1 MADAFLRLSAND
13 RRDALGV
20 AADRSGRPA
29 HLLEKD
35 VWVVWAL
42 AALYGSPL
50 GEHLV
55 FKGGTSLS
63 KAYKVIRR
71 FSEDVDLTYD
81 IRAIAPDL
89 AGADGEA
96 LPKTRSE
103 ERRWS
108 SEVRQR
114 LPEWVAASAQPV
126 IANALAAEALA
137 AAIRVEGEKLF
148 IDYEA
153 TARGSGYVAPSVTL
167 EFGARSTGEPA
178 SLRDVICDASG
189 LIEGVKF
196 PTARPRV
203 MHAERTFW
211 EKATAIHVF
220 CMQERLRGDRFARH
234 WHDVARLDEAGIAAV
249 AFADRDLARA
259 VARHKNMFFAE
270 KAADRGSPIDYAA
283 AVGGGLRLVPAGEA
297 LKVLEEDYV
306 RMVEDG
312 LLLEDAEPFE
322 ALIVGWSQFMG
333 LPVIEIQRL
342 SCCKISG
349 LIHNL
354 WNWRRV

>member
-1 MADAFLRLSAND
+1 MAEEAFLHLSAQD

-42 AALYGSPL
+42 GVLYAAPL
-50 GEHLV
+50 GDHLV

-63 KAYKVIRR
+63 KVYQVIRR

-89 AGADGEA
+89 VGENGEP

-103 ERRWS
+103 EKRWS
-108 SEVRQR
+108 SEVRRR
-114 LPEWVAASAQPV
+114 LPEWVGAVVQPV
-126 IANALAAEALA
+126 IADAIATASLAAT
-137 AAIRVEGEKLF
+137 IRVKGDRLF
-148 IDYEA
+148 IDYEPTA
-153 TARGSGYVAPSVTL
+153 TGSGYVAPSVML

-189 LIEGVKF
+189 LIDGLTF

-220 CMQERLRGDRFARH
+220 CHQERLRGDRFARH
-234 WHDVARLDEAGIAAV
+234 WHDVARLDEAGLADA
-249 AFADRDLARA
+249 AFADRELANA
-259 VARHKNMFFAE
+259 VARHKSMFFAE
-270 KAADRGSPIDYAA
+270 KAADRTPIDYGV
-283 AVGGGLRLVPAGEA
+283 AVNGGLQLVPVGDGAKA
-297 LKVLEEDYV
+297 LEEDYV

-312 LLLEDAEPFE
+312 LLFDDGEPFK
-322 ALIVGWSQFMG
+322 ALMARCENIAVRANRA
-333 LPVIEIQRL
+333 V
-342 SCCKISG
+342 K
-349 LIHNL
+349 
-354 WNWRRV
+354 

>member
-1 MADAFLRLSAND
+1 MTDAFLHLPVED
-13 RRDALGV
+13 RREAMRV

-35 VWVVWAL
+35 AWVVWAL
-42 AALYGSPL
+42 ATLYGSAL

-63 KAYKVIRR
+63 KAYGVIRR

-89 AGADGEA
+89 VGDDGEA

-103 ERRWS
+103 EKRWS
-108 SEVRQR
+108 SEVRKR
-114 LPEWVAASAQPV
+114 LPEWVAGTAQPI
-126 IANALAAEALA
+126 IAEALSAEALA
-137 AAIRVEGEKLF
+137 ATIRIEGEKLF

-153 TARGSGYVAPSVTL
+153 ATAGSGYVAPSVML

-178 SLRDVICDASG
+178 SFRDVACDAAGS
-189 LIEGVKF
+189 VDDVVF

-220 CMQERLRGDRFARH
+220 CLQERLRGDRFARH
-234 WHDVARLDEAGIAAV
+234 WHDVARLDETGFAASAV
-249 AFADRDLARA
+249 ADRDLANS
-259 VARHKNMFFAE
+259 VARHKTMFFAE
-270 KAADRGSPIDYAA
+270 KASDRTPIDYAA
-283 AVGGGLRLVPAGEA
+283 AVNGDLRLVPAGDG
-297 LKVLEEDYV
+297 LKALEEDYA
-306 RMVEDG
+306 RMVDDG
-312 LLLEDAEPFE
+312 LLLEDAEPFD
-322 ALIVGWSQFMG
+322 ALMARCADIA
-333 LPVIEIQRL
+333 ERA
-342 SCCKISG
+342 
-349 LIHNL
+349 N
-354 WNWRRV
+354 RVRE

>member
-1 MADAFLRLSAND
+1 MADPFLHLSIED
-13 RRDALGV
+13 RREALGV

-42 AALYGSPL
+42 ATLYGSAL

-63 KAYKVIRR
+63 KAYQVIRR

-89 AGADGEA
+89 VGENGEA

-103 ERRWS
+103 EKRWS
-108 SEVRQR
+108 SEVRKR
-114 LPEWVAASAQPV
+114 LPEWVEESVQPI
-126 IANALAAEALA
+126 IAEALAAEALA
-137 AAIRVEGEKLF
+137 ATIRVEGEKLF

-153 TARGSGYVAPSVTL
+153 ATAGSGYVAPSVML

-178 SLRDVICDASG
+178 SLRDIACDAAG
-189 LIEGVKF
+189 LIEGVTF

-203 MHAERTFW
+203 MRAERTFW

-220 CMQERLRGDRFARH
+220 CLQERLRGDRFARH
-234 WHDVARLDEAGIAAV
+234 WHDVARLDEAGFAAS
-249 AFADRDLARA
+249 AFADRDLADA
-259 VARHKNMFFAE
+259 VARHKTMFFAE
-270 KAADRGSPIDYAA
+270 KAFDRSAIDYAA
-283 AVGGGLRLVPAGEA
+283 AVNGGLQLVPAGDGA
-297 LKVLEEDYV
+297 KVLEEDYA

-312 LLLEDAEPFE
+312 LLLEDAEPFVDLME
-322 ALIVGWSQFMG
+322 RCADIAARANSVAG
-333 LPVIEIQRL
+333 
-342 SCCKISG
+342 
-349 LIHNL
+349 
-354 WNWRRV
+354 

>member
-1 MADAFLRLSAND
+1 MADPFLSLSAQD
-13 RRDALGV
+13 RRDVLGI
-20 AADRSGRPA
+20 AADRSGRPT

-35 VWVVWAL
+35 AWVVWAL
-42 AALYGSPL
+42 ASLYRSPL

-63 KAYKVIRR
+63 KAYRVIRR

-89 AGADGEA
+89 VGSDDEA

-103 ERRWS
+103 EKRWS
-108 SEVRQR
+108 SEVRRR
-114 LPEWVAASAQPV
+114 LAEWVDGTAQPV
-126 IANALAAEALA
+126 IASALAAEGLA
-137 AAIRVEGEKLF
+137 AAVRVEGEKLF

-153 TARGSGYVAPSVTL
+153 TATGSSYVAPSVML

-178 SLRDVICDASG
+178 SLRDIVSDASG
-189 LIEGVKF
+189 LVDGVEF

-220 CMQERLRGDRFARH
+220 CLQERLRGDRFARH
-234 WHDVARLDEAGIAAV
+234 WHDVVRLDDAGFV
-249 AFADRDLARA
+249 VLAFADRGLAQA
-259 VARHKNMFFAE
+259 VARHKGIFFAE
-270 KAADRGSPIDYAA
+270 KAADRSAVDYGA
-283 AVGGGLRLVPAGEA
+283 AVSGSLHLVPAGAA
-297 LKVLEEDYV
+297 LKALEEDYA

-322 ALIVGWSQFMG
+322 ALMERCADIAARANRAGA
-333 LPVIEIQRL
+333 
-342 SCCKISG
+342 
-349 LIHNL
+349 
-354 WNWRRV
+354 

>member
-1 MADAFLRLSAND
+1 MADAFLRLSAKD

-50 GEHLV
+50 SEHLV

-63 KAYKVIRR
+63 KAYRVIRR

-81 IRAIAPDL
+81 IRVIAPDL
-89 AGADGEA
+89 VGADGEA

-103 ERRWS
+103 EKRWS
-108 SEVRQR
+108 SEVRRR
-114 LPEWVAASAQPV
+114 LPEWVTGTAQPV
-126 IANALAAEALA
+126 IASALAAEGLA
-137 AAIRVEGEKLF
+137 ATIRAEGEKLF
-148 IDYEA
+148 IDYEPTA
-153 TARGSGYVAPSVTL
+153 TGSGYVAPIVTL

-178 SLRDVICDASG
+178 SLRDVTCDASG
-189 LIEGVKF
+189 LIEGVEF

-220 CMQERLRGDRFARH
+220 CLQERLRGDRFARH
-234 WHDVARLDEAGIAAV
+234 WHDVARLDEAGLAAA
-249 AFADRDLARA
+249 AFADRDLAQA
-259 VARHKNMFFAE
+259 VARHKSMFFAE
-270 KAADRGSPIDYAA
+270 KAADRSPIDYTA
-283 AVGGGLRLVPAGEA
+283 AVGGGLRLVPAGDA
-297 LKVLEEDYV
+297 LKTIEEDYA

-312 LLLEDAEPFE
+312 LLLEDAERFE
-322 ALIVGWSQFMG
+322 VLMARCADIAARANRAGCAPDSKGGQ
-333 LPVIEIQRL
+333 
-342 SCCKISG
+342 S
-349 LIHNL
+349 
-354 WNWRRV
+354 

>member
-1 MADAFLRLSAND
+1 MAETFLLLSAQD

-42 AALYGSPL
+42 STLYAVPL

-63 KAYKVIRR
+63 KAYQVIHR

-81 IRAIAPDL
+81 IRAIASDL
-89 AGADGEA
+89 VGENGEA

-103 ERRWS
+103 EKRWS
-108 SEVRQR
+108 SEVRRR
-114 LPEWVAASAQPV
+114 LPEWVGAVVQPV
-126 IANALAAEALA
+126 IADALATEDLA
-137 AAIRVEGEKLF
+137 ATIRVEGDRLF
-148 IDYEA
+148 IDYEPTA
-153 TARGSGYVAPSVTL
+153 TGSGYVAPSVML

-189 LIEGVKF
+189 MIDGLIF

-220 CMQERLRGDRFARH
+220 CHQERLRGDRFARH
-234 WHDVARLDEAGIAAV
+234 WHDVARLDEAGLAEAA
-249 AFADRDLARA
+249 FSDRELANA
-259 VARHKNMFFAE
+259 VARHKSMFFAE
-270 KAADRGSPIDYAA
+270 KAADRTPIDYGV
-283 AVGGGLRLVPAGEA
+283 AVNGGLQLVPVGDGAKA
-297 LKVLEEDYV
+297 LEEDYV
-306 RMVEDG
+306 RMVDDG
-312 LLLEDAEPFE
+312 LLFDDAEPFD
-322 ALIVGWSQFMG
+322 ALIARCEDIAARANSAV
-333 LPVIEIQRL
+333 
-342 SCCKISG
+342 K
-349 LIHNL
+349 
-354 WNWRRV
+354 

>member
-1 MADAFLRLSAND
+1 MAEAFLRLSAKD
-13 RRDALGV
+13 RRDVLGV

-42 AALYGSPL
+42 AALYGSSL
-50 GEHLV
+50 GARLV

-89 AGADGEA
+89 VGGDAEA

-103 ERRWS
+103 QKRWS
-108 SEVRQR
+108 SEVRKR
-114 LPEWVAASAQPV
+114 LPEWVTSAAQPV
-126 IANALAAEALA
+126 VAGALVAEGLAAQ
-137 AAIRVEGEKLF
+137 IRAEGEKLF

-153 TARGSGYVAPSVTL
+153 TAAGSGYVAPIVTL

-178 SLRDVICDASG
+178 SVRDIACDASG
-189 LIEGVKF
+189 LVEGVAF

-220 CMQERLRGDRFARH
+220 CLQERLRGDRFARH
-234 WHDVARLDEAGIAAV
+234 WHDVARLDEAGLAAA
-249 AFADRDLARA
+249 AFADRDLAQA
-259 VARHKNMFFAE
+259 VARHKGMFFAE
-270 KAADRGSPIDYAA
+270 KAADRSSIDYMA
-283 AVGGGLRLVPAGEA
+283 AVNGGLRLVPAGEA
-297 LKVLEEDYV
+297 LRALEEDYA
-306 RMVEDG
+306 RMVDDG
-312 LLLEDAEPFE
+312 LLLEDAEPFQ
-322 ALIVGWSQFMG
+322 ALMARCADIMTRANHKPNCQPDRGPPIGS
-333 LPVIEIQRL
+333 L
-342 SCCKISG
+342 
-349 LIHNL
+349 
-354 WNWRRV
+354 

>member
-1 MADAFLRLSAND
+1 MADIFLKLSDQD

-20 AADRSGRPA
+20 AADRLGRPT

-42 AALYGSPL
+42 ATLYAAPL

-63 KAYKVIRR
+63 KAYQVIRR

-89 AGADGEA
+89 VGDNGEG

-103 ERRWS
+103 EKRWS
-108 SEVRQR
+108 SEVRRR
-114 LPEWVAASAQPV
+114 LPAWVTETVQPV
-126 IANALAAEALA
+126 IANALAAEGLA
-137 AAIRVEGEKLF
+137 ANIRVEDEKLF

-153 TARGSGYVAPSVTL
+153 TAAGSGYVAPSVML

-178 SLRDVICDASG
+178 SLREVACDADSLIDG
-189 LIEGVKF
+189 LIF

-220 CMQERLRGDRFARH
+220 CLQDRLRGDRFARH
-234 WHDVARLDEAGIAAV
+234 WHDVVRLDEAGFAEA
-249 AFADRDLARA
+249 AFADPELANA
-259 VARHKNMFFAE
+259 VARHKSMFFAE
-270 KAADRGSPIDYAA
+270 KAADRTPIDYAA
-283 AVGGGLRLVPAGEA
+283 AVDGNLQLVPVGDVAKA
-297 LKVLEEDYV
+297 LAQDYA

-312 LLLEDAEPFE
+312 LLLDDAEPFE
-322 ALIVGWSQFMG
+322 ALMAQCADIA
-333 LPVIEIQRL
+333 
-342 SCCKISG
+342 
-349 LIHNL
+349 
-354 WNWRRV
+354 RRANGAAK

>member
-1 MADAFLRLSAND
+1 MADAFLHLPVAD
-13 RRDALGV
+13 RREALSV
-20 AADRSGRPA
+20 AADQSGRPA

-42 AALYGSPL
+42 ATLYGSAL

-63 KAYKVIRR
+63 KAYQVIRR

-81 IRAIAPDL
+81 IRTIAPDL
-89 AGADGEA
+89 VGDDGEA

-103 ERRWS
+103 EKRWS
-108 SEVRQR
+108 SEVRKR
-114 LPEWVAASAQPV
+114 LPDWVVGTVQP
-126 IANALAAEALA
+126 ILAEALA
-137 AAIRVEGEKLF
+137 VESLAATARVDGEKLF

-153 TARGSGYVAPSVTL
+153 ATAGSGYVAPSVML

-178 SLRDVICDASG
+178 SVRDVVCDAAG
-189 LIEGVKF
+189 LVEGVVF

-220 CMQERLRGDRFARH
+220 CLQERLRGDRFARH
-234 WHDVARLDEAGIAAV
+234 WHDVARLDEAGFAAA
-249 AFADRDLARA
+249 AFADRELANA
-259 VARHKNMFFAE
+259 VARHKAMFFAE
-270 KAADRGSPIDYAA
+270 KAADRSPIDYAA
-283 AVGGGLRLVPAGEA
+283 AVNGGLQLVPAGDGA
-297 LKVLEEDYV
+297 KALEEDYA

-322 ALIVGWSQFMG
+322 ALMERCA
-333 LPVIEIQRL
+333 EIAARAN
-342 SCCKISG
+342 SAAG
-349 LIHNL
+349 
-354 WNWRRV
+354 